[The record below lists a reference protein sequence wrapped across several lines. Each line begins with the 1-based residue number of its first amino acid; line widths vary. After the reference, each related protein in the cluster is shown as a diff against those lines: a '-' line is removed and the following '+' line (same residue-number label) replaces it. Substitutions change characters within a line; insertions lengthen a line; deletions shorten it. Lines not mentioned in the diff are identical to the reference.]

1 MKLRTETIIKLLQVK
16 GIGRIKILRLSEMVD
31 FTPSSDQELA
41 EVLIEN
47 FGALKAPPISK
58 VEILESFRKAEVS
71 LEKSLRLGIKTVS
84 LFDSD
89 YPSLLKNTPAPPL
102 ILNIIGNYL
111 SLLDYPA
118 VAVIGTRDP
127 SNYGKSIGERVGYLL
142 AQNNIAVISGLAKG
156 CDTAAHVGCLKGR
169 GKTIAVLAHG
179 LDTIYPRENTHLA
192 EKIVETGGCL
202 VSEYMINTRALS
214 NYFIERDRIQ
224 AGLSKATIVVE
235 TDIKGGTMHTVNY
248 TLEYNRILTAFHHP
262 PEKQNEKSRGN
273 EMLIREQK
281 ATGLQTKEDIE
292 ALIHLIN
299 PVPRTQVAPSSI
311 PIAEVALPLLFN
323 EEEYEM
329 LLSPPKEKIKKPRK
343 KRTKPDHT
351 QSKIFKDES
360 DIRPGSDIDQ

>member
-1 MKLRTETIIKLLQVK
+1 MKLTAETIIKLLQVK
-16 GIGRIKILRLSEMVD
+16 GIGRVKILRLSEMVD
-31 FTPSSDQELA
+31 FTPSSDHELSEVLA
-41 EVLIEN
+41 ENLET
-47 FGALKAPPISK
+47 LKAPYVSTS
-58 VEILESFRKAEVS
+58 EILNYFQTGQAL
-71 LEKSLRLGIKTVS
+71 LEKSFKLGIKTIS
-84 LFDSD
+84 FFDAN
-89 YPSLLKNTPAPPL
+89 YPPLLKNISTPPL
-102 ILNIIGNYL
+102 ILNVIGDYQ
-111 SLLDYPA
+111 SLIDFPT

-127 SNYGKSIGERVGYLL
+127 SNYGKVIGERIGYLL
-142 AQNNIAVISGLAKG
+142 AQNNISVVSGLAKG
-156 CDTAAHVGCLKGR
+156 CDTAGHIGCLKGG

-179 LDTIYPRENTHLA
+179 LDSVYPRENKHLA

-214 NYFIERDRIQ
+214 NFFIERDRIQ

-262 PEKQNEKSRGN
+262 PEKQNDKSRGN
-273 EMLIREQK
+273 EMLINEQK

-299 PVPRTQVAPSSI
+299 PVSRKKLSVSSI
-311 PIAEVALPLLFN
+311 PIAEVQLPLFN

-329 LLSPPKEKIKKPRK
+329 LMSPPKEKIKKPRK
-343 KRTKPDHT
+343 KRTKPDLT

-360 DIRPGSDIDQ
+360 DIRPRSDTD

>member
-1 MKLRTETIIKLLQVK
+1 MKLTAETIIKLSQVK
-16 GIGRIKILRLSEMVD
+16 GIGRVKILRLSEMVE
-31 FTPSSDQELA
+31 FTPSSDQELS
-41 EVLIEN
+41 EVLAEN
-47 FGALKAPPISK
+47 LELLKAPYISSG
-58 VEILESFRKAEVS
+58 EILKFFQSGESL
-71 LEKSLRLGIKTVS
+71 LEKSIKLGIKTIS
-84 LFDSD
+84 LFDSN
-89 YPSLLKNTPAPPL
+89 YPALLKNTINPPL
-102 ILNIIGNYL
+102 ILNIMGDYQ
-111 SLLDYPA
+111 SLIDFPT

-127 SNYGKSIGERVGYLL
+127 SNYGKVIGERIGYLL
-142 AQNNIAVISGLAKG
+142 AQNSISVVSGLAKG

-179 LDTIYPRENTHLA
+179 LDSIYPRENKQLA
-192 EKIVETGGCL
+192 EKIIDTGGCL

-214 NYFIERDRIQ
+214 NFFIDRDRIQ

-273 EMLIREQK
+273 EMLINDQK

-299 PVPRTQVAPSSI
+299 PVGRKQFTLSSI
-311 PIAEVALPLLFN
+311 PIAEVQLPLFN
-323 EEEYEM
+323 EAEFDM
-329 LLSPPKEKIKKPRK
+329 LLSPPKEKIKKTRK
-343 KRTKPDHT
+343 KRTKPDLI

-360 DIRPGSDIDQ
+360 DIRPGPDTDQ